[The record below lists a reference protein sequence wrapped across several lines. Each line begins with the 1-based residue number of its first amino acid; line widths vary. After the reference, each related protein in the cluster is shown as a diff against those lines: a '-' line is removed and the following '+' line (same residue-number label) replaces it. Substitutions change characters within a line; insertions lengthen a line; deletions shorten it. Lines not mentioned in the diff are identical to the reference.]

1 MTKWT
6 ARDMPDLSGR
16 WAVVTGGNSGLGY
29 ETALELA
36 CHGASVILA
45 ARSPER
51 GEAAAE
57 RIRAAGGTACELRQL
72 DLTSLA
78 SIETFSESVLADRQ
92 PIDILVNNAGIM
104 AVPRALTADGFE
116 SQFGTNFLGHFA
128 LTARL
133 WPALVAAPAARVV
146 TVSSGVALVGRID
159 LDDLNG
165 ERRYGPW
172 RAYAQSKLADLLF
185 ALELDRRMRR
195 HGLPVVSVAAHPGFA
210 ATNLQA
216 KAAGNHAGT
225 TTEAAGPAAG
235 NPPSGETATPGPAP
249 GRNNSP
255 LGTVLAVLHGLE
267 AGVIATGTRL
277 TAQPA
282 WQGALPLLFAATDPA
297 VVGGSYLGPDGPL
310 GQRGFPKVVSPPRQA
325 RDAAT
330 ASRLW
335 AAAEELTGVTFPLP
349 ATVPS

>member
-1 MTKWT
+1 MAKWT
-6 ARDMPDLSGR
+6 ASDMPDLAGR
-16 WAVVTGGNSGLGY
+16 RVVVTGGNSGLGY

-36 CHGASVILA
+36 RHGASVVLA

-51 GEAAAE
+51 GEAAAQ
-57 RIRAAGGTACELRQL
+57 RIRAAGGASCEFRQL
-72 DLTSLA
+72 DLASLH
-78 SIETFSESVLADRQ
+78 SIERFAESVSVGRQ

-104 AVPRALTADGFE
+104 AVPRAVTTDGFE

-159 LDDLNG
+159 LQDLNG
-165 ERRYGPW
+165 ERRYGRW

-185 ALELDRRMRR
+185 ALELDRRVRR
-195 HGLPVVSVAAHPGFA
+195 HGLPVMSVAAHPGFA

-216 KAAGNHAGT
+216 KAAGSHAG
-225 TTEAAGPAAG
+225 
-235 NPPSGETATPGPAP
+235 ATPGAGSPTAGGTTAP
-249 GRNNSP
+249 GPSP
-255 LGTVLAVLHGLE
+255 GHSGSPVAALLAVLHGLE
-267 AGVIATGTRL
+267 AGVIQAGTRL

-297 VVGGSYLGPDGPL
+297 VVGGSYIGPDGPL
-310 GQRGFPKVVSPPRQA
+310 GQHGFPKVVSPPRQA

-335 AAAEELTGVTFPLP
+335 AAAEDLTGITFPLP
-349 ATVPS
+349 AVARS